1 MPTPTF
7 HRHSRMKRLLAF
19 ALGGTMVL
27 AACRS
32 SALGPETARA
42 IAEARAFRATLVA
55 AAERAPAT
63 RADTARLIALGY
75 LERTR
80 LGMGSPFRLADFALN
95 DPRLPD
101 SLRTRTA
108 WAVLALVYDGQTY
121 VLDAAVL
128 DSLYVEPS
136 ANTPDA
142 AESALRDI
150 ERTVA
155 TAPTPRAGELAIR
168 LAYADAAAERLVRGT
183 AALTAT
189 RAAAQ
194 LRDRALARHDLER
207 LLRAAHDEG
216 LTPVQLLPAW
226 RMARRFDVERPLVAG
241 PSPGEEEAAVARVPA
256 LLAELRHASGSP
268 LSVVPSIV
276 RVEPVR
282 GDHDETPMAARAGP
296 LLTPAA
302 AARLSALPELRAL
315 PPSAPVVVALTA
327 SRDRLVDEEE
337 TSAAVRQSRRRF
349 VARAL
354 TEESLVA
361 GYDALG
367 DASGRRPAEALLW
380 AASALRTHAQ
390 ETAWF
395 PGAGGPSGNELR
407 QRYGLASVTFDRE
420 VPVEWRPYYRGLL
433 QQALE
438 DLHRVLPAFAV
449 NGLGVHFGQQPLPSA
464 LAVHDPRTR
473 TVFLPLGT
481 GPGAIAHELAHDL
494 DWQVASR
501 TLRVRGD
508 YSTDQAVRDAR
519 SRLAVSLQ
527 GLTTAALVPPS
538 AANHFAPPHAQRPT
552 EVFAASVDWFVAAA
566 LARDGRM
573 NGALSSVQDALLT
586 GYAAVPPPDLH
597 GQSGESML
605 EVLDEMTVVPAELE
619 RWYRTVYGRE
629 REPSVYERSRR
640 VLELAGAAGQA
651 RVFLPTSSDG
661 SALAGVLAGATLG
674 LTAGMTPVV
683 DGVRLPESAAPW
695 MACVAREVDRSPLA
709 RARRDA
715 AMLAAES
722 VARRQLTQRRL
733 VRRLE
738 TRERNLVT
746 LLRQEAPLDPAA
758 SSAELRRLTLG
769 VLDRVDQVER
779 ARSWWPLAPEWWGYC

>member
-1 MPTPTF
+1 
-7 HRHSRMKRLLAF
+7 MKRLLAF
-19 ALGGTMVL
+19 VLSGTLVL
-27 AACRS
+27 AACRTS
-32 SALGPETARA
+32 SLGPETARA
-42 IAEARAFRATLVA
+42 LADARAFRATLVA
-55 AAERAPAT
+55 AAERAPVT

-101 SLRTRTA
+101 SLRSRTA
-108 WAVLALVYDGQTY
+108 WGVLALVYDGQTHAIDP
-121 VLDAAVL
+121 VVF
-128 DSLYVEPS
+128 DSLFLEPS
-136 ANTPDA
+136 GDTAGV
-142 AESALRDI
+142 AEAALRRL

-155 TAPTPRAGELAIR
+155 DAPTPRAGELAIR
-168 LAYADAAAERLVRGT
+168 LAYANAAAERLVRGT

-226 RMARRFDVERPLVAG
+226 RMARRFEVERPLLGA
-241 PSPGEEEAAVARVPA
+241 PSAREEEAAVTLVPS
-256 LLAELRHASGSP
+256 LLAELRRQAGSP
-268 LSVVPSIV
+268 LAGLPSIV
-276 RVEPVR
+276 HERLARGAADDDDEPGPPR
-282 GDHDETPMAARAGP
+282 PGP

-302 AARLSALPELRAL
+302 AARLGALPQLRAL
-315 PPSAPVVVALTA
+315 PPSAPVVVAITA

-337 TSAAVRQSRRRF
+337 SSPAVRQARRRF
-349 VARAL
+349 VAGAV
-354 TEESLVA
+354 TEESLAA

-367 DASGRRPAEALLW
+367 AAGGRRPAEALLW
-380 AASALRTHAQ
+380 ATSALRTHAQ

-395 PGAGGPSGNELR
+395 PGAGGPSTDELR
-407 QRYGLASVTFDRE
+407 QRYGLAAVSFDRE

-433 QQALE
+433 QDALE
-438 DLHRVLPAFAV
+438 DLHRVLPALEV

-508 YSTDQAVRDAR
+508 YSTDQAVRDR
-519 SRLAVSLQ
+519 SSRLAVSLQ

-605 EVLDEMTVVPAELE
+605 EVLDEMTVVPPGLE
-619 RWYRTVYGRE
+619 RWYRSAYGRE
-629 REPSVYERSRR
+629 REPSSYERARR

-651 RVFLPTSSDG
+651 RVFLPPSSD
-661 SALAGVLAGATLG
+661 AGTLTVASAGATLG
-674 LTAGMTPVV
+674 LAGGASLADDVV
-683 DGVRLPESAAPW
+683 RDPESASSPW
-695 MACVAREVDRSPLA
+695 TACVAREIDDTPLA

-722 VARRQLTQRRL
+722 VARRLLTQRRM

-738 TRERNLVT
+738 ARERNLNT
-746 LLRQEAPLDPAA
+746 LLRQDAPLDPAA
-758 SSAELRRLTLG
+758 ETAELRRLTLRL
-769 VLDRVDQVER
+769 LDRVDRVER
-779 ARSWWPLAPEWWGYC
+779 ERSWWPVAPEWLGYC